1 MLRSMTGYGSSE
13 RTVNSRR
20 IRVEVRSVNQRFL
33 DIQIKAPRI
42 LLQIEDRVKRALES
56 AMARGRVTVY
66 VEWHDAEAASS
77 TTVNLTAAR
86 GLVDSLRRLQ
96 SELKL
101 PGEITVGLVASQP
114 QIIEQLEETPSADEM
129 WGDFSPAL
137 DKALSELVAMREREG
152 AELARDFTARLDAI
166 EQLTKTLEK
175 AAPRASAVEKA
186 RLAERV
192 KSLMGEGM
200 TVDESR
206 LAQELAMAAE
216 RSDYTE
222 EVVRLK
228 SHVSQTRHCLTA
240 SEPVGKRLN
249 FLIQEMHREVNTV
262 GSKNSEPAV
271 GTAVIALKEEVEKL
285 REQVQNIE

>member
-13 RTVNSRR
+13 RTAGSRR

-33 DIQIKAPRI
+33 DIQIKAPRL
-42 LLQIEDRVKRALES
+42 LLQVEDRINRAL
-56 AMARGRVTVY
+56 AAVMARGRVTVY
-66 VEWHDAEAASS
+66 VEWHDSEAASS

-86 GLVDSLRRLQ
+86 GLVESLRKLQ

-101 PGEITVGLVASQP
+101 PGEITVGLVVSQP
-114 QIIEQLEETPSADEM
+114 QIVEQLEEKPSADDI
-129 WGDFSPAL
+129 WKDLSPAL
-137 DKALSELVAMREREG
+137 DKALAELVEMREREG
-152 AELARDFTARLDAI
+152 SELAADFAARLEAI

-175 AAPRASAVEKA
+175 AAPRASAIEKA
-186 RLAERV
+186 RLADRV
-192 KSLMGEGM
+192 KTLMGEGM

-206 LAQELAMAAE
+206 LAQELAAAAE

-228 SHVSQTRHCLTA
+228 SHVTQTRHCLVA
-240 SEPVGKRLN
+240 KEPVGKRLN
-249 FLIQEMHREVNTV
+249 FLVQEMHREVNTV